1 MLKKINENLS
11 NHNSKINKLLPFFV
25 ILLFIILNLT
35 LIINLYNNNV
45 NKENLLRLHV
55 VANSNSIEDQIT
67 KLKVYEKVNNYINNI
82 NKNIYDNSNV
92 MSNIENNVQ
101 DILNISNKTIK
112 DNNLNYQASLNLGK
126 INYDEK
132 KSILINMEE
141 GTYNSVQIILGEG
154 NGQNIWSLIAPNKEN
169 LENLENLNT
178 ILPGINSLN
187 DCTLNSKDI
196 KITYEFKILEI
207 FNNLF

>member
-11 NHNSKINKLLPFFV
+11 NHNSKINKPLPFFV

-187 DCTLNSKDI
+187 DGTLNSKDI

>member
-11 NHNSKINKLLPFFV
+11 NHNSKINKFLPFFV

-126 INYDEK
+126 INYNEK

-169 LENLENLNT
+169 LANLENLNT

-187 DCTLNSKDI
+187 DGTLNSKDI